1 MGRLGDY
8 AEYNIGFNPDTVQ
21 NKWGNPQMSAFGNAI
36 RGGFSPLSGAN
47 YEWFPYDPYYWP
59 TDYYGYQNVSV
70 KPAEFLYADYNG
82 YRGILPI
89 GLQNVSPEPYPY
101 NSAYPWNVSA

>member
-1 MGRLGDY
+1 MGRLGNY

-21 NKWGNPQMSAFGNAI
+21 SRWGNPQTSQFGNAI

-59 TDYYGYQNVSV
+59 TNYYGIQNAGVQPS
-70 KPAEFLYADYNG
+70 EFLYADYNG
-82 YRGILPI
+82 YRGILPLS
-89 GLQNVSPEPYPY
+89 LQNVSPEPYPY
-101 NSAYPWNVSA
+101 QQLYPWNVSA